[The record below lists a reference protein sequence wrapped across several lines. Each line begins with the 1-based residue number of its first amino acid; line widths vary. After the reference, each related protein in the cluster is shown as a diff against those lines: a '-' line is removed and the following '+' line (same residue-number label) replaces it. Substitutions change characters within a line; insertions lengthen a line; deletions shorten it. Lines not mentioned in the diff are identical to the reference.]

1 MDSHEH
7 AMQMVNKLA
16 FENGRM
22 RFLIGEAITSMS
34 HAETLSPEGDQSIMI
49 ITLPSY
55 AIGGQPFSVIVEKIN
70 HWHRID
76 YNGRQG
82 TCIVMDNGAELN
94 TDAMPYE
101 VKKRIED
108 TQLMRCGTTVKP

>member
-1 MDSHEH
+1 
-7 AMQMVNKLA
+7 
-16 FENGRM
+16 
-22 RFLIGEAITSMS
+22 
-34 HAETLSPEGDQSIMI
+34 MI

-55 AIGGQPFSVIVEKIN
+55 AIGGQPFSVVVEKIN

-101 VKKRIED
+101 VEKRIED
-108 TQLMRCGTTVKP
+108 TKRIQDEPDTRLNRMKSL